1 MPEARSSDSPKERRT
16 DPRALEGI
24 PVLVK
29 DNMAAGGKAATA
41 GWPPAGAKS
50 ADTFLVRR
58 LARRTRSLSASM
70 LPLLHPPIDGS
81 ACSHTVCL
89 CPFPIRSRSCALGDR
104 GGQTQVVT
112 CSDVCRAPEG
122 FTGTWAGAFGPSF

>member
-29 DNMAAGGKAATA
+29 DNIAAGGKPATA

-58 LARRTRSLSASM
+58 LARRTRALSASM
-70 LPLLHPPIDGS
+70 LPLLHPPIYGS
-81 ACSHTVCL
+81 ACSHTLCL
-89 CPFPIRSRSCALGDR
+89 CPLPIPSRSCALGGR
-104 GGQTQVVT
+104 GGQPQVRT
-112 CSDVCRAPEG
+112 
-122 FTGTWAGAFGPSF
+122 F